1 MGNPHKGEIELQAGD
16 AVYTLRFSID
26 AICSLEAATGKPFTA
41 SAVEMTDPKTA
52 SMTLVRLLFHAS
64 LMESHPDVSLKQA
77 GEIIPAAGGM
87 SVVTEKVF
95 EAFALA
101 FPAPEASEGARPPKV
116 RAVGTS
122 RAS

>member
-1 MGNPHKGEIELQAGD
+1 MANPHKGEVEIKAGE
-16 AVYTLRFSID
+16 ATYTLRFSID

-41 SAVEMTDPKTA
+41 CAVEMTDAKTA
-52 SMTLVRLLFHAS
+52 SMTLVRLLLHAG
-64 LMESHPDVSLKQA
+64 LKENHPQISLKES

-87 SVVTEKVF
+87 LVVTEKVF

-101 FPAPEASEGARPPKV
+101 FPAPEASDSARPPTV
-116 RAVGTS
+116 RAAGTS